1 MTRRICHGHK
11 CKASWSKFDMG
22 LKLVT
27 SALHKLQDACRQNL
41 LSTCSPP
48 ALDPATSHTHVG
60 MGCHRRRHSIRRLHT
75 QQHLNLCRHIQ
86 VKLVFKPCAGGQW
99 PPTDTKN
106 HHKNLKNLN
115 LFRNIL
121 KSLDLSWN
129 ILILLDMSH
138 FLWICLDFFGNHLL
152 VSKLRF
158 FIIRLRLFN
167 GYLIDLPHCT
177 YKLWL
182 ETCLNLS
189 RDVAHGLNKA

>member
-1 MTRRICHGHK
+1 MPVGRICSRHAAHRR
-11 CKASWSKFDMG
+11 SIPQ
-22 LKLVT
+22 
-27 SALHKLQDACRQNL
+27 H
-41 LSTCSPP
+41 
-48 ALDPATSHTHVG
+48 HTHVG
-60 MGCHRRRHSIRRLHT
+60 MGCYRRRHSIRRLHT

-86 VKLVFKPCAGGQW
+86 VKLVFKPCAGGPW

-106 HHKNLKNLN
+106 PHKNLKNLN
-115 LFRNIL
+115 LSRNIL

-138 FLWICLDFFGNHLL
+138 FLWICLDFFGNHFL
-152 VSKLRF
+152 VWKVRF
-158 FIIRLRLFN
+158 SIIRLRLFD
-167 GYLIDLPHCT
+167 GYLIDLPHRT